1 MADQDAPE
9 RIQLS
14 MAQVA
19 ASCLAAVSA
28 AVLCSFFG
36 VAGTVI
42 GTAATSLVATVG
54 SAIYGYSLRRTKNR
68 LRRLHQAGAT
78 SPPIR
83 EVINTAR
90 DNGHEIWEQL
100 PRRALA
106 VGAVS
111 VFVISIAVI
120 TFIELGLGKSLAAE
134 FGVSHGGGHGT
145 AVGSVVD
152 PGGGHHSSNPA
163 PSSTP
168 SSTPSQQPSA
178 PPTSSSPTPTPT
190 PTKSVT
196 QQTPSPS
203 PSSSPTGIIPSLTSS
218 RSH

>member
-1 MADQDAPE
+1 
-9 RIQLS
+9 

-42 GTAATSLVATVG
+42 GTAATSLVATIG
-54 SAIYGYSLRRTKNR
+54 SAIYAYSLRRTKNR
-68 LRRLHQAGAT
+68 LRRLHQAGAV
-78 SPPIR
+78 SPPVR
-83 EVINTAR
+83 EVIKTAR
-90 DNGHEIWEQL
+90 ESGHEIWAEL

-106 VGAVS
+106 IGAIG

-134 FGVSHGGGHGT
+134 FGVSHGGGRGT
-145 AVGSVVD
+145 SLLSTVA
-152 PGGGHHSSNPA
+152 PRARHN

-168 SSTPSQQPSA
+168 TPSDSSS
-178 PPTSSSPTPTPT
+178 PTSSQAPSSRPTSSTPTPT
-190 PTKSVT
+190 PTATKTVT
-196 QQTPSPS
+196 STPSPS
-203 PSSSPTGIIPSLTSS
+203 PSSSPTGILPSLTSTRS
-218 RSH
+218 R